1 MIKHLN
7 DNYETV
13 EYADK
18 RFVMLYDNV
27 ETEFYP
33 THWHHAIEIIMPIE
47 NSFTVETG
55 GKEFCLNEREI
66 LIIPAGELHT
76 LPAQP
81 GRRII
86 FQCNQDVLQNNL
98 ALMPIM
104 TVFNAPLHLTPD
116 TDRDL
121 YLRAK
126 KAMLDIYS
134 DYYEDSEITDVK
146 IYLNLVNMLV
156 AIREFQLNQA
166 RESLAC
172 AKDKMVQYNEKF
184 QQVLKFID
192 QNYMY
197 DISLDTLAEIAGYS
211 KFHFSRIFKQFN
223 SMSYLQY
230 INLRRTRA
238 AETLLLDPTIPITEV
253 AMQAGFT
260 SLSTFNRIFKEIK
273 HCTPSS
279 YQRFYCSAGKA
290 PMQTVPVNL

>member
-18 RFVMLYDNV
+18 RYVMLYDNV

-33 THWHHAIEIIMPIE
+33 THWHNAIEIIMPIE
-47 NSFTVETG
+47 NNFFVEADG
-55 GKEFCLNEREI
+55 SEFRLNEREI
-66 LIIPAGELHT
+66 LLIPAGVLHT

-86 FQCNQDVLQNNL
+86 FQCDQGILMNNQALEPVMAVL
-98 ALMPIM
+98 
-104 TVFNAPLHLTPD
+104 NAPLHLTPD

-134 DYYEDSEITDVK
+134 DYYENSEITDVK
-146 IYLNLVNMLV
+146 IYLNLINMLV
-156 AIREFQLNQA
+156 AIREFQLDQA
-166 RESLAC
+166 RETLAC

-184 QQVLKFID
+184 KQVLKYID

-253 AMQAGFT
+253 AMQAGFS
-260 SLSTFNRIFKEIK
+260 SLSTFNRIFKENRGM
-273 HCTPSS
+273 TPRDFRAM
-279 YQRFYCSAGKA
+279 YKKNKKI
-290 PMQTVPVNL
+290 V